1 MQNGVNPG
9 RDGMP
14 MLDSA
19 YNFARFLS
27 GDAEAAEHIVQA
39 AFLRTDVDMARRNRT
54 RLLKGVRNCYRT
66 WLTTRRRRDRQSD
79 VFAHRRLPDAVAAS
93 VLRTDDRADKISAAA
108 AIDATAI
115 RCAIQ
120 TLPRRLREILVLRE
134 IDALSYREI
143 AEVTSLPTGE
153 VMSRLAC
160 ARRRLAGSAGH

>member
-39 AFLRTDVDMARRNRT
+39 AFLRTDVDAGGRGRT
-54 RLLKGVRNCYRT
+54 RLLRGVRNCYRT
-66 WLTTRRRRDRQSD
+66 WLTTRRRHDRQSD
-79 VFAHRRLPDAVAAS
+79 VFAHKGLPDAVAAS

-108 AIDATAI
+108 KFDAATI
-115 RCAIQ
+115 RCAIE

-134 IDALSYREI
+134 IDLLSYREI
-143 AEVTSLPTGE
+143 SEVTSLPTGE

-160 ARRRLAGSAGH
+160 ARRRLAGFAGH

>member
-1 MQNGVNPG
+1 MQDGVNAK

-14 MLDSA
+14 TLDSA

-27 GDAEAAEHIVQA
+27 GDADAAEHIVQA
-39 AFLRTDVDMARRNRT
+39 AFLRTDVDTGRKSRA

-79 VFAHRRLPDAVAAS
+79 VFARKRLPDAVAAS
-93 VLRTDDRADKISAAA
+93 VLRTDDRAEKITARYD
-108 AIDATAI
+108 IDATAM
-115 RCAIQ
+115 RSAIEI
-120 TLPRRLREILVLRE
+120 LPRRLREILVLRE
-134 IDALSYREI
+134 IDSLSYREI

-160 ARRRLAGSAGH
+160 ARRRLASLVGN